1 MSELDKLDKEQIDP
15 IVRIEDIT
23 EKDIAIFDTK
33 DGYEGWNESIHPQIY
48 YILKKL
54 KELEERILKLENPKV
69 VATR

>member
-1 MSELDKLDKEQIDP
+1 MSLEDKIEQKESITT
-15 IVRIEDIT
+15 IEDIT
-23 EKDIAIFDTK
+23 TEKDIVVYNDK
-33 DGYEGWNESIHPQIY
+33 DGYDGWNESIHPQIY